1 MNAATSKPL
10 VTGRIAIGAIAL
22 WSITMLAPPV
32 PGEAQQKQPPPG
44 APASG
49 AKAETASA
57 PVYKP
62 PLRGA
67 PGGRVGG
74 GTRGT
79 GREAFILSVLAPPHT
94 GLTTSEQPV
103 LYWFISSPSSH
114 PVELT
119 LVDPQKAD
127 PLIELRIPPPVAA
140 GVHRVN
146 LAEHGVKLDPAVAYQ
161 WYVAVMP
168 DTGRRSKDILAGA
181 SLERVPVPDD
191 LVAKLSK
198 AAKADRPAVYAGAGI
213 WYDAIAALNELID
226 ETPQNAA
233 LRTQRSA
240 LLREVGLPDTT
251 VE

>member
-1 MNAATSKPL
+1 MNASSRSLAL
-10 VTGRIAIGAIAL
+10 GRIAIASIAL
-22 WSITMLAPPV
+22 WSVTIIAPPT
-32 PGEAQQKQPPPG
+32 PAEAQQKPP
-44 APASG
+44 ATSDT
-49 AKAETASA
+49 KAAQSA

-103 LYWFISSPSSH
+103 LYWFISSPSTH

-119 LVDPQKAD
+119 LVDPQKND
-127 PLIELRIPPPVAA
+127 PLIELRIEPPVAA
-140 GVHRVN
+140 GVHRVK
-146 LAEHGVKLDPAVAYQ
+146 LAEHNVRLAPAVAYQ

-181 SLERVPVPDD
+181 SLERVSAPDD
-191 LVAKLSK
+191 LATKVSRASK
-198 AAKADRPAVYAGAGI
+198 ADLPTLYAGAGI
-213 WYDAIAALNELID
+213 WYDAIAALNDLID
-226 ETPQNAA
+226 TSPQDQT
-233 LRTQRSA
+233 LRAQRSA
-240 LLREVGLPDTT
+240 LLREVGLPDAAT
-251 VE
+251 E

>member
-1 MNAATSKPL
+1 MRARSRSWAVGL
-10 VTGRIAIGAIAL
+10 IAVASIAL
-22 WSITMLAPPV
+22 WSVTFVAPPPPV
-32 PGEAQQKQPPPG
+32 EAQQK
-44 APASG
+44 PAEAVSSD
-49 AKAETASA
+49 AKGSSSA

-79 GREAFILSVLAPPHT
+79 GREAFVLSVLAPPHT

-119 LVDPQKAD
+119 LVDPQKTD
-127 PLIELRIPPPVAA
+127 PLIELKIQPPVAA
-140 GVHRVN
+140 GVHQVR
-146 LAEHGVKLDPAVAYQ
+146 LAEHGVKLEPTVAYQ

-181 SLERVPVPDD
+181 SLERVAMPPD
-191 LVAKLSK
+191 LVAKLSN
-198 AAKADRPAVYAGAGI
+198 AAKADRPAVYAGEGI
-213 WYDAIAALNELID
+213 WYDAIAALNQLID
-226 ETPQNAA
+226 ESPQNAA
-233 LRTQRSA
+233 LKAQRSA

-251 VE
+251 IE

>member
-1 MNAATSKPL
+1 MSTWSKSL
-10 VTGRIAIGAIAL
+10 GMGRIAIATLAL
-22 WSITMLAPPV
+22 WAASVVAPVV
-32 PGEAQQKQPPPG
+32 PSEGQTKPPADP
-44 APASG
+44 PTETS
-49 AKAETASA
+49 KVTASA
-57 PVYKP
+57 PSYKP

-79 GREAFILSVLAPPHT
+79 GREAFILSVLAPSHT

-119 LVDPQKAD
+119 LVDPQKSD

-140 GVHRVN
+140 GVHRIR
-146 LAEHGVKLDPAVAYQ
+146 LSEHNVRLDPAVAYQ

-181 SLERVPVPDD
+181 SLERVAPPAD
-191 LVAKLSK
+191 LTAKISRT
-198 AAKADRPAVYAGAGI
+198 AKADLPALYAGEGL
-213 WYDAIAALNELID
+213 WYDAIAALNDLID
-226 ETPQNAA
+226 EAPQNAA
-233 LRTQRSA
+233 LKAQRSA

>member
-1 MNAATSKPL
+1 MSAASRFLALGRVGVTS
-10 VTGRIAIGAIAL
+10 IAL
-22 WSITMLAPPV
+22 GSITFLVPPAP
-32 PGEAQQKQPPPG
+32 GHAQQKPPE
-44 APASG
+44 AASPD
-49 AKAETASA
+49 AKATASA

-79 GREAFILSVLAPPHT
+79 GREAFVLSVLAPAHT

-119 LVDPQKAD
+119 IVDPQKSD
-127 PLIELRIPPPVAA
+127 PLIELRIEPPVAA
-140 GVHRVN
+140 GVHRVR
-146 LAEHGVKLDPAVAYQ
+146 LADHGVRLAPAVPYN

-168 DTGRRSKDILAGA
+168 DTGRRSKDILAGGTV
-181 SLERVPVPDD
+181 ERVAPPDG
-191 LVAKLSK
+191 LATKVSGTP
-198 AAKADRPAVYAGAGI
+198 KADLPALYAEAGL
-213 WYDAIAALNELID
+213 WYDAITALNDLID
-226 ETPQNAA
+226 QAPENKA

-240 LLREVGLPDTT
+240 LLRQVGLPADTT
-251 VE
+251 TE

>member
-1 MNAATSKPL
+1 MNATSKPL
-10 VTGRIAIGAIAL
+10 ATGRIAIAAIAL
-22 WSITMLAPPV
+22 WSFTILVPPVTAEAQPKQAPP
-32 PGEAQQKQPPPG
+32 A
-44 APASG
+44 APASD
-49 AKAETASA
+49 AKATTASA

-79 GREAFILSVLAPPHT
+79 GREAFILSVLAPAHT
-94 GLTTSEQPV
+94 GLTTSEQPM

-119 LVDPQKAD
+119 LVDPQKTD

-140 GVHRVN
+140 GVHRVS
-146 LAEHGVKLDPAVAYQ
+146 LAEHGVRLNPAIAYQ

-181 SLERVPVPDD
+181 SLERVAVPDD
-191 LVAKLSK
+191 LGAKVSS
-198 AAKADRPAVYAGAGI
+198 AAKADLPAVYAGAGI
-213 WYDAIAALNELID
+213 WYDAIAALNELIAAA
-226 ETPQNAA
+226 PQDAA

-251 VE
+251 TE